1 MYLGKNELNSWLER
15 IRYFLVFFRYGILVN
30 VFEGNI
36 RYLPFK
42 RKCRCKGLKFIRHGR
57 TEATEKKEFMSD
69 ISDNAKLSA
78 LGKEELQLPEIGK
91 LIRENSPDVVLVG
104 PLERTKETY
113 MVLEKYF
120 GEETNVD
127 ICPFMR
133 GINNTDWSGKT
144 FEMLDMN
151 NLMIFLLRECDHNI
165 FVKTTGGDS
174 WGDVLFR
181 CIKLLNH
188 LNRNYC
194 GKKVLLI
201 SQGSIYQAMKI
212 VLHMHQEPW
221 KNYSAEKMFS
231 LTSSG
236 TNVEYGKIQVLV

>member
-1 MYLGKNELNSWLER
+1 MYLGKSELNSWLER
-15 IRYFLVFFRYGILVN
+15 IRYFLVFFRYGIFVN
-30 VFEGNI
+30 VFGGNI
-36 RYLPFK
+36 QYLPFK
-42 RKCRCKGLKFIRHGR
+42 RKCYCRSLKLIRHGR
-57 TEATEKKEFMSD
+57 TEAIEKSEFMSD

-78 LGKEELQLPEIGK
+78 SGRKELQLSEIGR
-91 LIRENSPDVVLVG
+91 LICENPPDAVLVG

-113 MVLEKYF
+113 AVLENYF

-127 ICPFMR
+127 MCPFMR

-151 NLMIFLLRECDHNI
+151 NLMIFLLRECSHNI
-165 FVKTTGGDS
+165 FVKTAGGDS
-174 WGDVLFR
+174 WGDVIFR
-181 CIKLLNH
+181 CIKLLSY
-188 LNRNYC
+188 LNRNYRE
-194 GKKVLLI
+194 KKVLLI

-212 VLHMHQEPW
+212 VLHVHQEPW
-221 KNYSAEKMFS
+221 KDYSAEKMFS